1 MPSLVAGHGAG
12 PSTHIRRIAAVLAL
26 AFALGAPAVAHAA
39 LSVEVRYP
47 FVVFGPGVSVE
58 TGAVIKA
65 FSHLEGASVGE
76 GALIGPYARLRPG
89 AEIGSEAHIG
99 NFVEVKKV
107 KERFDGQLVDTNVE
121 YVQGT
126 ADIDVDGRTCRIN
139 LEYRP
144 DDLGRYV
151 PLVKGRF
158 LSADGK
164 RGRAAAA
171 PPHGVCAPAAGRC
184 APAARPSV
192 RRPASAR
199 TPGTSQ
205 RASG

>member
-1 MPSLVAGHGAG
+1 MSATV
-12 PSTHIRRIAAVLAL
+12 
-26 AFALGAPAVAHAA
+26 
-39 LSVEVRYP
+39 
-47 FVVFGPGVSVE
+47 
-58 TGAVIKA
+58 
-65 FSHLEGASVGE
+65 
-76 GALIGPYARLRPG
+76 
-89 AEIGSEAHIG
+89 IGSVNLNGKIVLDITHKVTDKGDAFNYSRQDNGLKLPPVKSIEKFASEG
-99 NFVEVKKV
+99 MFGGERFEVKKV

-144 DDLGRYV
+144 DDLGRYI

-171 PPHGVCAPAAGRC
+171 PVDEDELF
-184 APAARPSV
+184 
-192 RRPASAR
+192 
-199 TPGTSQ
+199 
-205 RASG
+205 